1 MGLKMKNFSQALI
14 TTLTDRNAVAPSAD
28 LVTSINNAKSHARAL
43 DALFGS
49 VAFNPVA
56 KKLLASLT
64 ITDAKQNRE
73 DFVAVKV
80 AVKIINTA
88 NGLAKGEKSLL
99 DPYSRTIIEN
109 LIRLQSVTNKSAL
122 VSLSNAIVFTDDD
135 QKQKLTNKYNCSAGT
150 AGTQA
155 SSTRMMLRS
164 LDICEVLKSKRGDT
178 LTLKDN
184 ARAQLLVE
192 LFNGKAKA
200 LPLEPVKAEKAP
212 TTAAK
217 AKAPTTAAKVAPV
230 AKAPTTGKAAAKVAP
245 IKEAPKAAVKEPA
258 KVAAKAPVKA
268 AVKPAAAKKVEAAK
282 PVAAKPAKP
291 AKETVKPAAKK
302 PAKK

>member
-1 MGLKMKNFSQALI
+1 MGLKMKNFAQALI
-14 TTLTDRNAVAPSAD
+14 TTLTERNAVAPSAD

-49 VAFNPVA
+49 VAFAPVA
-56 KKLLASLT
+56 KKLLNSLA

-88 NGLAKGEKSLL
+88 NGLAKGEKALL
-99 DPYSRTIIEN
+99 DPYSRHIIEN
-109 LIRLQSVTNKSAL
+109 LIKLQSLTNKSAL
-122 VSLSNAIVFTDDD
+122 VSLSNAVVFTDDD
-135 QKQKLTNKYNCSAGT
+135 QRQKLVARYNCSAGT

-178 LTLKDN
+178 LTFKDN
-184 ARAQLLVE
+184 ARAMQLVE

-212 TTAAK
+212 TTAK
-217 AKAPTTAAKVAPV
+217 AKAPTTAKAAPV
-230 AKAPTTGKAAAKVAP
+230 AKAPTTAKT
-245 IKEAPKAAVKEPA
+245 PA
-258 KVAAKAPVKA
+258 KA
-268 AVKPAAAKKVEAAK
+268 AVKPAATKAAEKAK
-282 PVAAKPAKP
+282 PVAAKPATAPKAAQKAPTTAKKP
-291 AKETVKPAAKK
+291 AAKPAVKEAAKPAAKK

>member
-1 MGLKMKNFSQALI
+1 MGLKMKNFAQALI

-49 VAFNPVA
+49 VAFAPVA
-56 KKLLASLT
+56 KKLLNSLA
-64 ITDAKQNRE
+64 ITDAKQDRE
-73 DFVAVKV
+73 NFVAVKV

-88 NGLAKGEKSLL
+88 NGLAKGEKALL

-109 LIRLQSVTNKSAL
+109 LIKLQSVTNKSAL

-184 ARAQLLVE
+184 ARAAQLVE
-192 LFNGKAKA
+192 LFTGKAKA
-200 LPLEPVKAEKAP
+200 LPLEPVKAP
-212 TTAAK
+212 TTAK
-217 AKAPTTAAKVAPV
+217 AKAPTTA
-230 AKAPTTGKAAAKVAP
+230 
-245 IKEAPKAAVKEPA
+245 
-258 KVAAKAPVKA
+258 
-268 AVKPAAAKKVEAAK
+268 K
-282 PVAAKPAKP
+282 PVAAKPAPKAAEKAPVKAAAKPAATKAPTTAKPVAAKAAKP
-291 AKETVKPAAKK
+291 AKAAQKPAAKETAKPAAKK
-302 PAKK
+302 PAAKK

>member
-1 MGLKMKNFSQALI
+1 MGLKMKNFAQALV
-14 TTLTDRNAVAPSAD
+14 TTLEARNAVAPSAD
-28 LVTSINNAKSHARAL
+28 LVTSINNARSHSRAL
-43 DALFGS
+43 DALFGAA
-49 VAFNPVA
+49 AFSGIA
-56 KKLLASLT
+56 KRLLTSLS

-99 DPYSRTIIEN
+99 DPYSKTIIEN
-109 LIRLQSVTNKSAL
+109 LIKLQSVTNKSAL

-184 ARAQLLVE
+184 DRARLLIE

-200 LPLEPVKAEKAP
+200 LPLAPVKAEKAP
-212 TTAAK
+212 TTAPVKAAPTTAK
-217 AKAPTTAAKVAPV
+217 AKAPTTAAKPAVKAPV
-230 AKAPTTGKAAAKVAP
+230 
-245 IKEAPKAAVKEPA
+245 
-258 KVAAKAPVKA
+258 KAPVKA
-268 AVKPAAAKKVEAAK
+268 AVKPTAKKATEKAA

-291 AKETVKPAAKK
+291 AKAAVKAPVAAKK